1 MSTFQ
6 PLVSVIVPCYQHAHF
21 LDQSLKSVLDQTYNN
36 WECIIVNDGSP
47 DETNLVALKWTAKDE
62 RFKYLEQ
69 ENKGLSGA
77 RNAGIEICEG
87 EYILP
92 LDADDILDKEYLKI
106 IVPEILKQPEAA
118 VISCYTKFF
127 QGNTNTIVGELK
139 PENGTVTSLLYQN
152 QLVATSLFRKASWKQ
167 VGGYDETM
175 KKGFE
180 DWDFW
185 ISIVKLN
192 KNYIVIPKYLFFYR
206 KAKTSMLVDTIGNHF
221 ENNKEYIVKKHASLY
236 IEDFDNF
243 VSVMF
248 YNIRTHR
255 ASEMRLKNNKFLKFS
270 RILLKPIDI
279 LKNSLKR

>member
-92 LDADDILDKEYLKI
+92 LDADDILDKDYLKT

-139 PENGTVTSLLYQN
+139 PESGTVTSLLYQN

-192 KNYIVIPKYLFFYR
+192 KNYIVIQKYLFFYR

>member
-1 MSTFQ
+1 MSK
-6 PLVSVIVPCYQHAHF
+6 LVSIIVPCYKQAHF
-21 LDQSLKSVLDQTYNN
+21 LEESLGSVMNQTYNN

-47 DETNLVALKWTAKDE
+47 DETDRVALKWTAKDE

-69 ENKGLSGA
+69 KNKGLSGA

-206 KAKTSMLVDTIGNHF
+206 KAKTSMLADTIGNHF
-221 ENNKEYIVKKHASLY
+221 EDNKEYIVKKHASLY

>member
-1 MSTFQ
+1 MSK
-6 PLVSVIVPCYQHAHF
+6 LVSIIVPCYKQAHF
-21 LDQSLKSVLDQTYNN
+21 LEESLGSVMNQTYNN

-47 DETNLVALKWTAKDE
+47 DETDRVALKWTAKDE

-69 ENKGLSGA
+69 KNKGLSGA

-180 DWDFW
+180 DC
-185 ISIVKLN
+185 
-192 KNYIVIPKYLFFYR
+192 
-206 KAKTSMLVDTIGNHF
+206 
-221 ENNKEYIVKKHASLY
+221 
-236 IEDFDNF
+236 
-243 VSVMF
+243 
-248 YNIRTHR
+248 
-255 ASEMRLKNNKFLKFS
+255 
-270 RILLKPIDI
+270 
-279 LKNSLKR
+279 

>member
-1 MSTFQ
+1 
-6 PLVSVIVPCYQHAHF
+6 VSPEQNPNF
-21 LDQSLKSVLDQTYNN
+21 LD
-36 WECIIVNDGSP
+36 
-47 DETNLVALKWTAKDE
+47 KD
-62 RFKYLEQ
+62 
-69 ENKGLSGA
+69 
-77 RNAGIEICEG
+77 
-87 EYILP
+87 
-92 LDADDILDKEYLKI
+92 YLKT

-139 PENGTVTSLLYQN
+139 PESGTVTSLLYQN

-192 KNYIVIPKYLFFYR
+192 KNYIVIQKYLFFYR